1 MRYATDGQSVDELMR
16 NTILNCVSVTP
27 HYLRA
32 IGIPLKAGREFTEQ
46 DGGGGPQVVII
57 SETMAR
63 SAFAPGV
70 DPIGKRI
77 KIGGQG
83 WLTIVGIAGDARL
96 LDLKDARWNVYVPYR
111 QFSHP
116 VSYVAIRTA
125 SDPTALLA
133 AVRHEVAALDPEQD
147 IMSVMTMEQRIS
159 TALARPR
166 FNALLLNLLSTLAA
180 ALAGVGIY
188 GVVSYSVTQRT
199 REIGVRMALGAGS
212 SDVLRL
218 VTGQGMGLAVL
229 GVAIGLPASMAL
241 TQMMKGLL
249 YGVSATDP
257 SIFAGAALL
266 LCAVAFA
273 ACYLPARRAMRVDP
287 VAALRQE

>member
-1 MRYATDGQSVDELMR
+1 MMR

-46 DGGGGPQVVII
+46 DGGDAPQVVII

-63 SAFAPGV
+63 NAFAPGV
-70 DPIGKRI
+70 DPVGKRI

-83 WLTIVGIAGDARL
+83 WRTIVGVAGDARL

-116 VSYVAIRTA
+116 VSYVAIRAA
-125 SDPTALLA
+125 SDPTALIA
-133 AVRHEVAALDPEQD
+133 AVRREVAALDPEQGA
-147 IMSVMTMEQRIS
+147 MSVMTMEQRVS

-166 FNALLLNLLSTLAA
+166 FNALLLNILSILAA
-180 ALAGVGIY
+180 ALAGMGIY
-188 GVVSYSVTQRT
+188 GVISRSVTQRT

-218 VTGQGMGLAVL
+218 VIGQGMGLAIL

-241 TQMMKGLL
+241 TRLMKGLL
-249 YGVSATDP
+249 YGVSANDP
-257 SIFAGAALL
+257 LTFAVATVL
-266 LCAVAFA
+266 LCA
-273 ACYLPARRAMRVDP
+273 
-287 VAALRQE
+287 